1 MHSLSK
7 HLLKTFRAP
16 SPVGPRTAQRLRWV
30 GAEGRSLGDSQ
41 ESSLFCLT
49 LPKDL
54 FRLRTERKEGK
65 AIPSFFW
72 GGRGGRKDFR
82 EERLGSGCDRRVSI
96 PQERVMGA
104 VQEEGGGKRLK

>member
-1 MHSLSK
+1 M
-7 HLLKTFRAP
+7 
-16 SPVGPRTAQRLRWV
+16 
-30 GAEGRSLGDSQ
+30 GDSQ
-41 ESSLFCLT
+41 EPSLLRLT

-54 FRLRTERKEGK
+54 FRLRTEREEGK

-96 PQERVMGA
+96 PQEGVMGA
-104 VQEEGGGKRLK
+104 VQEEEGGKRLKWNCTEDGTLLPRWQVGVRVIDSR